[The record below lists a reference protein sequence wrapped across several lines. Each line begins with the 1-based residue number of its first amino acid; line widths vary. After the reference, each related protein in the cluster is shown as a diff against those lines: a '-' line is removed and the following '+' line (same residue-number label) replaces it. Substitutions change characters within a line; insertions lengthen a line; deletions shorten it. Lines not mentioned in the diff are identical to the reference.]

1 MAGKEIIKTIR
12 PELTYKDMYHSI
24 ENIWSVLFT
33 TGYLTQTCA
42 LDPQM
47 YRLKI
52 PNLEIRDIFQA
63 QIMEYFKESVKK
75 DGDTLSRFCEALK
88 NGKEKNVEKI
98 FESYLKKT
106 ISIRDTFV
114 RKASKE
120 NFYHGILLGILGVKE
135 GWGVFS
141 NQETGEGYI
150 DILIETENSEIAI
163 LIEVKYANDGD
174 LDQAC
179 ERALK
184 QVEERKY
191 DEELRANG
199 ADKILKYGIACYM
212 KRCKVKLAGE

>member
-1 MAGKEIIKTIR
+1 
-12 PELTYKDMYHSI
+12 MYHSI

-42 LDPQM
+42 LDTQM
-47 YRLKI
+47 YKLKI
-52 PNLEIRDIFQA
+52 PNLEIRDIFQT

-88 NGKEKNVEKI
+88 NEKEKNVEKI
-98 FESYLKKT
+98 FENYLKKT

-141 NQETGEGYI
+141 NQETGEGYS